1 MSSHSASIDSIS
13 RELSKKALEHTS
25 CGVTLCDIRE
35 PSMPLIYVNEA
46 FEAMTGFARDQVL
59 GKNCRFLQQRDRDQQ
74 GLVELRSALEN
85 RRHCR
90 VKLRNYRQDGSLFWN
105 ELTLSPLS
113 SNGGEITHYV
123 GIQTDVTGRE
133 ESKRQTALLLE
144 ELSESNQDL
153 HDFAHVVSHDLR
165 APLRGIGNLS
175 RLLLDGHCQDLG
187 EEGRDLVH
195 LLDSRVRHLDALL
208 RGVLRYSASRSQPV
222 EVSEVDTRQL
232 VRDVLETLDPPP
244 GLQVEISQDLPTILG
259 DSTRLTQIFQNLL
272 DNAIKYQE
280 NGDGWISVRAAS
292 TRDSWH
298 FSVADGGPGVAAEDR
313 QRIFQIFQTA
323 RQSREVSGVGLAIVR
338 KAVEKLGGSVWIE
351 SELGRGTEVH
361 FSLPKTLPES
371 RGPKA

>member
-1 MSSHSASIDSIS
+1 MSTRSVSINNIS
-13 RELSKKALEHTS
+13 RELSAKALEYTS
-25 CGVTLCDIRE
+25 CGVTLCDMRE
-35 PSMPLIYVNEA
+35 PSMPLIYVNKA
-46 FEAMTGFARDQVL
+46 FETMTGFARDQVL
-59 GKNCRFLQQRDRDQQ
+59 GRNCRFLQNRDRDQS
-74 GLVELRSALEN
+74 GLRELRSALEN
-85 RRHCR
+85 RRNCR

-113 SNGGEITHYV
+113 SDGGEISHYV
-123 GIQTDVTGRE
+123 GVQTDITGRE
-133 ESKRQTALLLE
+133 ESKRQTALLLD

-175 RLLLDGHCQDLG
+175 RLLLEGHCQDLG
-187 EEGRDLVH
+187 REGRDLVE

-222 EVSEVDTRQL
+222 EACEVDTRQL

-244 GLQVEISQDLPTILG
+244 GIEVEISQDLPKILS

-272 DNAIKYQE
+272 DNAIKYQSS
-280 NGDGWISVRAAS
+280 GDGWISVRAAS
-292 TRDSWH
+292 TRESWH
-298 FSVADGGPGVAAEDR
+298 FSVADGGPGVAPEDR

-323 RQSREVSGVGLAIVR
+323 RESREISGVGLAIVR

-351 SELGRGTEVH
+351 SELERGTEVH
-361 FSLPKTLPES
+361 FSIPKILPES
-371 RGPKA
+371 GGSEA